1 MASSPQQL
9 QLFIRLPAVLQ
20 KVGMSKSHI
29 YNLMGL
35 GEFPAQIKISQKISV
50 WVASEIDDWI
60 QEKIKQR
67 DEEEAAQ

>member
-29 YNLMGL
+29 YDL
-35 GEFPAQIKISQKISV
+35 ISQDKFPKPVKVSSRISC
-50 WVASEIDDWI
+50 WVAAEVDQWVQERIDA
-60 QEKIKQR
+60 R
-67 DEEEAAQ
+67 D

>member
-29 YNLMGL
+29 YDLITQDK
-35 GEFPAQIKISQKISV
+35 FPKPVKVSPRISC
-50 WVASEIDDWI
+50 WVAAEVDQWVQERIDA
-60 QEKIKQR
+60 R
-67 DEEEAAQ
+67 D